1 MTVVKRWTASVGYHD
16 CSTESAFV
24 SRCFCGILLRE
35 QVQDFVSFR
44 MASRGVLG
52 VQHDAIDG
60 DVEDALAAG
69 DENQLAD
76 DMLIVMEKI
85 ASHAHGAV

>member
-1 MTVVKRWTASVGYHD
+1 
-16 CSTESAFV
+16 
-24 SRCFCGILLRE
+24 
-35 QVQDFVSFR
+35 